1 MGNVNADRGLP
12 GNLRWSACCQKRPS
26 VAERCQRCVSRVYT
40 CALASPELVRSR
52 LQRRRYGRQ
61 RDTCALARPCK
72 RDVAS
77 SDAHNMLLGSRHER
91 ARRVQRFR
99 KMGVCLA
106 GMGATP
112 GATPQKEK
120 VAVSAASPPS
130 VDFSTEQVLVCLQ
143 FVAQSVMVSIST
155 IATGS
160 FAFAF
165 AEQRPREA
173 ETECPAGVVECRDCA
188 AVPGRLTLLCRLL

>member
-1 MGNVNADRGLP
+1 MSLACIPAPLLAQSLSGLACSDGGMGGSAIHAL
-12 GNLRWSACCQKRPS
+12 LR
-26 VAERCQRCVSRVYT
+26 
-40 CALASPELVRSR
+40 ALANETWQALTHMTCFWEVDMSG
-52 LQRRRYGRQ
+52 QRRV
-61 RDTCALARPCK
+61 P
-72 RDVAS
+72 
-77 SDAHNMLLGSRHER
+77 
-91 ARRVQRFR
+91 RFR

-130 VDFSTEQVLVCLQ
+130 VDFSTEQVLACVQL
-143 FVAQSVMVSIST
+143 VAQSVMVSIST

-173 ETECPAGVVECRDCA
+173 ETEVSCGEVECKDCA

>member
-1 MGNVNADRGLP
+1 MGGSAIHAL
-12 GNLRWSACCQKRPS
+12 LR
-26 VAERCQRCVSRVYT
+26 
-40 CALASPELVRSR
+40 ALANETWQALTHMTCFWEVDMSE
-52 LQRRRYGRQ
+52 QRRV
-61 RDTCALARPCK
+61 P
-72 RDVAS
+72 
-77 SDAHNMLLGSRHER
+77 
-91 ARRVQRFR
+91 RFS

-130 VDFSTEQVLVCLQ
+130 VDFSTEQVLACVQL
-143 FVAQSVMVSIST
+143 VAQSVMVSIST

-165 AEQRPREA
+165 AEQRPPEA
-173 ETECPAGVVECRDCA
+173 EDAQDNAVRKPRGHPHPPTATYATLALQVEMACQIDPF
-188 AVPGRLTLLCRLL
+188 VSKT